1 MTGGGLTTQKTRGG
15 LMLRW
20 STLKGA
26 AALMLFIASAAF
38 VEFLIVVH
46 AKSIGVKDEACFQV
60 PWLGFT
66 VSALFHLVPI
76 STIIVLVASWTCLVR
91 YVAMKPAEKI
101 RSSQKRVK
109 PSGKDKLGAKIS
121 AFWNRVKAGLL
132 RVKGVAY
139 VWSKLSFT
147 KAPVKSAITVLFVFL
162 VLVLL
167 VSVLASPW
175 LVYRAF
181 ASLYQ
186 SNPQILEFVKATNS
200 ALNGFVQ
207 AVAPIGW
214 MCSSIDGAIK
224 AAAPGLRSFA
234 ATLGSSTKPLADL
247 PPVSKYLI
255 FQNLA
260 AWVCALAVLAYGVY
274 VRKSYRY
281 KGK

>member
-1 MTGGGLTTQKTRGG
+1 
-15 LMLRW
+15 MLRW

-26 AALMLFIASAAF
+26 AALMLFTASAAF
-38 VEFLIVVH
+38 VEFLIVVY
-46 AKSIGVKDEACFQV
+46 AKNIGVKDDACFQI

-76 STIIVLVASWTCLVR
+76 STIIVLVASWTCMVK

-101 RSSQKRVK
+101 RSPQKRVK
-109 PSGKDKLGAKIS
+109 LPEKNMLGARIS
-121 AFWNRVKAGLL
+121 AFWSRVKARLL
-132 RVKGVAY
+132 KVKGVAY
-139 VWSKLSFT
+139 VWDKLSFT
-147 KAPVKSAITVLFVFL
+147 KATVKSAITVLFVFL
-162 VLVLL
+162 ALVLL
-167 VSVLASPW
+167 VSVLANPW

-186 SNPQILEFVKATNS
+186 SNPQVLGFVKATNS

-207 AVAPIGW
+207 AVAPIEW
-214 MCSSIDGAIK
+214 ICSSIDDAIR
-224 AAAPGLRSFA
+224 AASPGLRNLA
-234 ATLGSSTKPLADL
+234 AALGSLTKPLADL
-247 PPVSKYLI
+247 SPVDKYLV

-281 KGK
+281 KRK